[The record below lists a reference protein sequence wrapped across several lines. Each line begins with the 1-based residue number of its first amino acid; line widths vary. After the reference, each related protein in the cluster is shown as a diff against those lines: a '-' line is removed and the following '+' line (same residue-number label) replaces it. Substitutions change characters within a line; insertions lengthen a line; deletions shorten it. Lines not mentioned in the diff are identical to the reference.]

1 MNGTCPGPTEDAQGL
16 PVSRSA
22 KVVVA
27 LYVAT
32 SVIVLLVLALTT

>member
-1 MNGTCPGPTEDAQGL
+1 MNGTGPGPTEDAEEPPCSL
-16 PVSRSA
+16 SA

-32 SVIVLLVLALTT
+32 SVIVLLVLAVTT